1 MHHSRLSRN
10 RDEQNGKRNRDPL
23 MIVNGAA
30 KRIKKQSSHL
40 RLLLSRSCFKKFV
53 YFKLKHDRIGFAV
66 RTGVFGAAVKNAP
79 HPKMV
84 PIAFGELLKE
94 LCAWDLILFFEI
106 LKNQTTQKEF
116 ESC

>member
-1 MHHSRLSRN
+1 
-10 RDEQNGKRNRDPL
+10 
-23 MIVNGAA
+23 MIVNRAA
-30 KRIKKQSSHL
+30 KRIKKKSSHL
-40 RLLLSRSCFKKFV
+40 RLLLSRIRIKKYV

-94 LCAWDLILFFEI
+94 LCAWDLILF
-106 LKNQTTQKEF
+106 LK
-116 ESC
+116 S